1 MTTNHANSLLTAGV
15 QRYVLSNG
23 LTVLLKAVPAN
34 PIVSTMIWY
43 RVGSRNEPAGKT
55 GMSHFLEH
63 MMFKGTQRLGKGEI
77 DHLTL
82 VNGGRNNAF
91 TWMDFTAYYFTFA
104 ADRWEVALDIEA
116 DRACNTT
123 FDPAEFEAEKQVV
136 LEELQMYLD
145 SPFDALEMEVWATAF
160 RQHPYH
166 VPTIGWREDVE
177 HLTVDDLRHYY
188 ESYYCPNN
196 ATLVIVGDIRP
207 EAALRRIEDTFG
219 ALPARP
225 LPPPPHATEPP
236 QRGEKRVIVKKP
248 TPLPRLTI
256 GYHVPEVA
264 HPDSYALH
272 VASMLLSYGRTSRL
286 YQRLQ
291 EKDESVTF
299 ATAHYAEHMDPS
311 LLTIA
316 AEVKPNHTPE
326 EVEAAI
332 TEEVERLIHEPPTD
346 LELAKAKR
354 QTEAQFILG
363 NEEILNQ
370 AMLLGEYET
379 IACGAK
385 IPEEARGYHYLDAY
399 LNHVRQV
406 SPADIQRTAA
416 LYLHRDNRTAG
427 WLINP

>member
-1 MTTNHANSLLTAGV
+1 MTMPASPSLLTAGV
-15 QRYVLSNG
+15 QRHILSNG
-23 LTVLLKAVPAN
+23 LTVLLKEATSS
-34 PIVSTMIWY
+34 PIVSAMIWY

-55 GMSHFLEH
+55 GLSHFLEH
-63 MMFKGTQRLGKGEI
+63 MMFKGTRRLGKGEI

-91 TWMDFTAYYFTFA
+91 TWMDFTAYYFAFA
-104 ADRWEVALDIEA
+104 ADRWDVALEIEA
-116 DRACNTT
+116 DRAQNAA
-123 FDPAEFEAEKQVV
+123 FDPAEFESERQVV
-136 LEELQMYLD
+136 LEELQMCLD
-145 SPFDALEMEVWATAF
+145 SPFDALEMEIWATAF
-160 RQHPYH
+160 RQHPYRA
-166 VPTIGWREDVE
+166 PTIGWREDVE
-177 HLTVDDLRHYY
+177 RLTVDDMRRYY

-196 ATLVIVGDIRP
+196 ATLVVVGDIRP
-207 EAALRRIEDTFG
+207 EAALRRIEATFG
-219 ALPARP
+219 ALPMRDV
-225 LPPPPHATEPP
+225 PPPPHACEPP
-236 QRGEKRVIVKKP
+236 QRGEKRVTVKKP

-256 GYHVPEVA
+256 GYHAPEVA

-299 ATAHYAEHMDPS
+299 ATAHYAEHIDPS
-311 LLTIA
+311 LFTIA
-316 AEVKPNHTPE
+316 AEVKPDRAPA

-332 TEEVERLIHEPPTD
+332 TEEVERLAQEPPTE

-379 IACGAK
+379 IACG
-385 IPEEARGYHYLDAY
+385 PRVTEDARGYRYLDAY
-399 LNHVRQV
+399 LQRARQV
-406 SPADIQRTAA
+406 SAADIQQAA
-416 LYLHRDNRTAG
+416 AAYLRRDNRTVG
-427 WLINP
+427 WLVNP

>member
-1 MTTNHANSLLTAGV
+1 MTMPASTSLLTAGV
-15 QRYVLSNG
+15 QRHALSNG
-23 LTVLLKAVPAN
+23 LTVLLKEAPSN
-34 PIVSTMIWY
+34 PMVSAMIWY
-43 RVGSRNEPAGKT
+43 RVGSRNEPSGKT
-55 GMSHFLEH
+55 GLSHFLEH
-63 MMFKGTQRLGKGEI
+63 MMFKGTRRLGKGEI
-77 DHLTL
+77 DRLTL

-104 ADRWEVALDIEA
+104 ADRWDVALEIEA
-116 DRACNTT
+116 DRAQNAT
-123 FDPAEFEAEKQVV
+123 FDPVEFEAERQVV
-136 LEELQMYLD
+136 LEELQMCLD

-160 RQHPYH
+160 RQHPYR

-177 HLTVDDLRHYY
+177 RLTLDDMRRYY

-207 EAALRRIEDTFG
+207 EAALRRIEATFG
-219 ALPARP
+219 ALPMRP
-225 LPPPPHATEPP
+225 LPEPPHACEPP
-236 QRGEKRVIVKKP
+236 QRGEKRVTVKKP

-256 GYHVPEVA
+256 GYHAPEVA

-286 YQRLQ
+286 YRRLQ
-291 EKDESVTF
+291 EQDESVTF
-299 ATAHYAEHMDPS
+299 ATAHYAEHIDPS

-316 AEVKPNHTPE
+316 AEVKPGHALA

-332 TEEVERLIHEPPTD
+332 TEEVERLSAEPPTE
-346 LELAKAKR
+346 LELTKAKR

-379 IACGAK
+379 IACGPRVA
-385 IPEEARGYHYLDAY
+385 EDARGYRYLDAY
-399 LNHVRQV
+399 LSRAREV
-406 SPADIQRTAA
+406 SPADIQRVAA
-416 LYLHRDNRTAG
+416 TYLRRDNRVTG
-427 WLINP
+427 WLVNE

>member
-1 MTTNHANSLLTAGV
+1 MTIPASTSLLTAGV

-23 LTVLLKAVPAN
+23 LTVLLKAVPSN

-43 RVGSRNEPAGKT
+43 RVGSRNEPSGKT
-55 GMSHFLEH
+55 GLSHFLEH
-63 MMFKGTQRLGKGEI
+63 MMFKGTQHLGKGEI
-77 DHLTL
+77 DRLTL

-104 ADRWEVALDIEA
+104 ADRWEVALEIEA
-116 DRACNTT
+116 DRAQNAA
-123 FDPAEFEAEKQVV
+123 FDPVEFEAEKQVV
-136 LEELQMYLD
+136 LEELRMYMD

-177 HLTVDDLRHYY
+177 HLTVDDMRRYY
-188 ESYYCPNN
+188 ESYYGPNN
-196 ATLVIVGDIRP
+196 ATLVVVGDIRP
-207 EAALRRIEDTFG
+207 EKALRRIEATFG
-219 ALPARP
+219 ALPRRP
-225 LPPPPHATEPP
+225 LPDPPHACEPP
-236 QRGEKRVIVKKP
+236 QRGEKRVTVKKP

-256 GYHVPEVA
+256 GYHAPEVA

-272 VASMLLSYGRTSRL
+272 VAAMLLSYGRTSRL
-286 YQRLQ
+286 YRRLQ
-291 EKDESVTF
+291 EQDESVTF
-299 ATAHYAEHMDPS
+299 ATAHYAEHIDPS
-311 LLTIA
+311 LFTIS
-316 AEVKPNHTPE
+316 AEIKPDHTPA

-332 TEEVERLIHEPPTD
+332 TEEVERLAQEPPTD

-379 IACGAK
+379 IACG
-385 IPEEARGYHYLDAY
+385 PRVTEDARGYRYLDAY
-399 LNHVRQV
+399 LQRVRQV
-406 SPADIQRTAA
+406 SAEDIQQAA
-416 LYLHRDNRTAG
+416 ATYLHRDNRTVG
-427 WLINP
+427 WLVNP